1 MLNGVRMSNGSA
13 LASVPLHAV
22 REAGGAAEAHFV
34 EAFYSSDARSWLLR
48 SGTDPA
54 GPSAGT
60 RLRRWESLGIVQ
72 RVVKVGCC
80 ACSCISMIPH
90 VGGARFTP
98 VRFSSRYGSVQFGSR
113 SGWV

>member
-1 MLNGVRMSNGSA
+1 MLNGVRMPNGSA

-22 REAGGAAEAHFV
+22 REAGGGAEAHFV

-72 RVVKVGCC
+72 RVVKV
-80 ACSCISMIPH
+80 
-90 VGGARFTP
+90 
-98 VRFSSRYGSVQFGSR
+98 
-113 SGWV
+113 